1 MTSASAHAL
10 ARLPDNAVDF
20 MNSPTPILEA
30 PPGLAPADEPS
41 TDVAATSSLIAAAG
55 GNEIALPAASR
66 LGGQQVAPF
75 LARHIPRQYK
85 PLGNAPPTPVIGK
98 TTKYCYR
105 HRPDLKCRRQANEPS
120 MEQLQ
125 NVCTILPP
133 LSSPALVLYAISSG
147 LFV

>member
-41 TDVAATSSLIAAAG
+41 TDVAATSSIIAAAG

-85 PLGNAPPTPVIGK
+85 PLGNAPPSPVIAK

-125 NVCTILPP
+125 NVCSTPP
-133 LSSPALVLYAISSG
+133 PFSTLTFFLDPISSE
-147 LFV
+147 LVV